1 MRFDWPDEMAAF
13 RHDVRSYAREQS
25 AADAIRW
32 GDDDQDKLDATGLR
46 NRQELDRRGWL
57 RISWPAELG
66 GQGQSPWYQF
76 LLALELGYHD
86 VEYGRGGTASMI
98 GPALMRFGTEDQKAE
113 LVPKIWSGEIT
124 CALGYSEPDAGS
136 DLASLRT
143 RAVRDGDQYVISG
156 SKIWSSN
163 AHRNSHVWLACR
175 TDPEARKHRGISI
188 FIVPLDTPGITI
200 RPIWVLSG
208 HQTNEVFYD
217 DVRVPASALV
227 GQENQGWYIM
237 ANALDHERV
246 TIGVNNYLDLARTF
260 EESIAYLQAHRP
272 DLMADPQARLR
283 LAELKVDLHALRA
296 LLYACSD
303 RIAGG
308 QAPTKE
314 ASMGKVWATELRYRM
329 SSMLMDLLG
338 PAGLQEKTSA
348 EPAAVGGRIEQMYRH
363 AAQARFTGGA
373 NELQK
378 TIIAERGLGLP
389 RGA

>member
-13 RHDVRSYAREQS
+13 RQEVRAYAERQS
-25 AADAIRW
+25 AADGVRW
-32 GDDDQDKLDATGLR
+32 GDDDQDKLDAIGLH
-46 NRQELDRRGWL
+46 NREELDHRGWL
-57 RISWPAELG
+57 RISWPKELG
-66 GQGQSPWYQF
+66 GEGRSPWYQF
-76 LLALELGYHD
+76 LLALEVGYHD

-98 GPALMRFGTEDQKAE
+98 GPALMKFGTEEQRAD

-143 RAVRDGDQYVISG
+143 QAVRDGDEYVING

-163 AHRNSHVWLACR
+163 AHRTTHVWLACR
-175 TDPEARKHRGISI
+175 TDPDVPKHRGISI

-200 RPIWVLSG
+200 RPIWVMSG
-208 HQTNEVFYD
+208 HRTNEVFYD
-217 DVRVPASALV
+217 DVRIPASALV
-227 GQENQGWYIM
+227 GEENRGWYIM

-246 TIGVNNYLDLARTF
+246 TIGVNNYIDLVRTF
-260 EESIAYLQAHRP
+260 EDSMSYLRERRP
-272 DLMADPQARLR
+272 DLLADPQARLR
-283 LAELKVDLHALRA
+283 LAEIKLDIHALRA

-303 RIAGG
+303 KIARGE
-308 QAPTKE
+308 APSKE
-314 ASMGKVWATELRYRM
+314 ASMSKVWATELRYRM
-329 SSMLMDLLG
+329 SSALMDMLG
-338 PAGLQEKTSA
+338 RPGVQAKGSA
-348 EPAAVGGRIEQMYRH
+348 EPAALGGRIEQMFRH

>member
-1 MRFDWPDEMAAF
+1 MRFDWPDEMVAF
-13 RHDVRSYAREQS
+13 RREVRAFAREQS
-25 AADAIRW
+25 AADGIRW
-32 GDDDQDKLDATGLR
+32 GDEDQDKLDAIGLR

-57 RISWPAELG
+57 RMSWPEELG

-98 GPALMRFGTEDQKAE
+98 GPAIMRFGTEQQKAE

-143 RAVRDGDQYVISG
+143 RAVRDGDRYVING

-163 AHRNSHVWLACR
+163 AHRTTHVWLACR

-188 FIVPLDTPGITI
+188 LMVPLDTPGITI
-200 RPIWVLSG
+200 RPIWVMSG
-208 HQTNEVFYD
+208 HRTNEVFYD
-217 DVRVPASALV
+217 DVRVPAASLV
-227 GQENQGWYIM
+227 GEENQGWYIM

-246 TIGVNNYLDLARTF
+246 TIGVNNYIDLARTF
-260 EESIAYLQAHRP
+260 EESIAYLREQRP
-272 DLMADPQARLR
+272 DLLQDPLARLR

-303 RIAGG
+303 RIARGE
-308 QAPTKE
+308 APTKE

-329 SSMLMDLLG
+329 SSTLMDLLG
-338 PAGLQEKTSA
+338 RAGVQEKGSA
-348 EPAAVGGRIEQMYRH
+348 EPAAVGGRIEQMFRH
-363 AAQARFTGGA
+363 SAQARFTGGA

>member
-13 RHDVRSYAREQS
+13 RQEVRAYAERQS
-25 AADAIRW
+25 AADGVRW
-32 GDDDQDKLDATGLR
+32 GDDDQDKLDAIGLH
-46 NRQELDRRGWL
+46 NREELDHRGWL
-57 RISWPAELG
+57 RISWPKELG
-66 GQGQSPWYQF
+66 GEGRSPWYQF
-76 LLALELGYHD
+76 LLALEVGYHD

-98 GPALMRFGTEDQKAE
+98 GPALMKFGTEEQRAD

-143 RAVRDGDQYVISG
+143 RAVRDGDEYVING

-163 AHRNSHVWLACR
+163 AHRTTHVWLACR
-175 TDPEARKHRGISI
+175 TDPDVPKHRGISI

-200 RPIWVLSG
+200 RPIWVMSG
-208 HQTNEVFYD
+208 HRTNEVFYD
-217 DVRVPASALV
+217 DVRIPASALV
-227 GQENQGWYIM
+227 GEENRGWYIM

-246 TIGVNNYLDLARTF
+246 TIGVNNYIDLVRTF
-260 EESIAYLQAHRP
+260 EDSMSYLRERRP
-272 DLMADPQARLR
+272 DLLADPQARLR
-283 LAELKVDLHALRA
+283 LAEIKLDIHALRA

-303 RIAGG
+303 KIARGE
-308 QAPTKE
+308 APSKE
-314 ASMGKVWATELRYRM
+314 ASMSKVWATELRYRM
-329 SSMLMDLLG
+329 SSALMDMLG
-338 PAGLQEKTSA
+338 RPGVQAKGSA
-348 EPAAVGGRIEQMYRH
+348 EPAALGGRIEQMFRH